1 MSLKY
6 EILSILVSIS
16 NNIFPYEKSIE
27 EVDIPN

>member
-16 NNIFPYEKSIE
+16 NNIFPCDSSIE